1 MRSAIAA
8 IGLRQMIIQPAHLLL
23 AGYVVVCHFTLG
35 DYLKPLSLPFIL
47 GSMALY
53 FIIQKSTPRFSPRYG
68 YALLFFL
75 ALSLLISVK
84 TLLYFSIGY
93 ALFFLAECSGYRIR
107 FLGSAVLAIMSP
119 AFNYVTNTFSFP
131 IQLQLAKWASK
142 ILHITASDSSVKGA
156 VIHHANGSFSV
167 DPACMG
173 LNMLVASLLVGAI
186 FIGYN
191 ERRFQKK
198 LSVYGAF
205 GYLALIV
212 GLNIISNLIRIIVL
226 VQFSLPP
233 ESIGHEMVGLACL
246 FLYVVLPAS
255 YLAKQLVVRYG
266 NDKQVILKRAVS
278 HKWVIH
284 IILLGAITLA
294 GIRVISTDTF
304 DAFPPPAANLIAGYE
319 TSQYE
324 PGILKLKSDAY
335 LVYVKYV
342 RGFYDTDHSP
352 TICWKGSGYEFT
364 QIALHKTST
373 GSYYT
378 ATLQN
383 GEGKLYTA
391 WWYGNARIVTTDQW
405 TWRTHLFKEKGKL
418 AVINVTA
425 ATMPELDKE
434 VQRIVNRNALKELF

>member
-1 MRSAIAA
+1 MRSAIEA
-8 IGLRQMIIQPAHLLL
+8 IGLRGKYVQPAHLLL
-23 AGYVVVCHFTLG
+23 AGYVIVCLFTLG

-47 GSMALY
+47 GSMALH

-68 YALLFFL
+68 YASLFFL
-75 ALSLLISVK
+75 VLSFLIPVK

-93 ALFFLAECSGYRIR
+93 ALFFLAENNGYRIR

-131 IQLQLAKWASK
+131 IRLQLAKWASTV
-142 ILHITASDSSVKGA
+142 LQITTSDSSVKGA
-156 VIHHANGSFSV
+156 VIHNANGTFSV

-186 FIGYN
+186 FIGYY
-191 ERRFQKK
+191 ERRFQKE
-198 LSVYGAF
+198 LSLYGAF
-205 GYLALIV
+205 GYLVLIV
-212 GLNIISNLIRIIVL
+212 VLNIVSNLIRIIVL

-233 ESIGHEMVGLACL
+233 ESIGHELVGLACL

-255 YLAKQLVVRYG
+255 FLAKQLVVRYG
-266 NDKQVILKRAVS
+266 SNQQVALRRLTNNRWFTHV
-278 HKWVIH
+278 
-284 IILLGAITLA
+284 ILLGAIVLA
-294 GIRVISTDTF
+294 GIRVITTDTF
-304 DAFPPPAANLIAGYE
+304 SSFAPPSANLIAGYE

-324 PGILKLKSDAY
+324 PGILKLKNETY

-352 TICWKGSGYEFT
+352 TICWRGSGYDFT
-364 QIALHKTST
+364 QIALHQTST
-373 GSYYT
+373 GNYYT
-378 ATLQN
+378 STLQKGN
-383 GEGKLYTA
+383 EKLFTA
-391 WWYGNARIVTTDQW
+391 WWYGNASIVTTDQW
-405 TWRTHLFKEKGKL
+405 TWRSHLLKEKGKL

-434 VQRIVNRNALKELF
+434 VQRIINRNALKALF